1 MNKAKK
7 YIEKNR
13 GFLEFLKSLY
23 KPVKMLT
30 IIMIASMIISQV
42 LDLVKQY
49 IIKGIIDLPN
59 TNGFQITDLYR
70 VIFILLGVIIL
81 ELIFYYTSNI
91 TRTICMLKKQ
101 TPYISEK
108 LFNNLNKKAYP
119 FFIDNYSGKI
129 ASSINEINDETQVL
143 NEKITSK
150 FISILTSM
158 ISSLIILYTIDVKIF
173 IVALILFFGIIITRS
188 IYFSKR
194 FLPAVKKA
202 QEYNREYNGILND
215 AVLNFTSLKIYSAI
229 ESFSK
234 TLKGKKEDA
243 NLYRNNA
250 SKKEFT
256 YGALANVIYIIVF
269 TILMLYSV
277 KMYSNNLMSLGDLIF
292 FINAMITLKSQ
303 TTSFTWAYIH
313 IGETLV
319 KIKNSYQL
327 LYEDNNIIE
336 DNKDE
341 INIANGNV
349 EFRNVFFKY
358 NKKYIFEDFNLNIE
372 NKEKIGVIGISGSG
386 KTTLVNLLFKFYSPE
401 NGKILID
408 NKDIQNYNTKSL
420 YNNLTYVPQ
429 ETILLHTSIYD
440 NIKIAKPSASKEEI
454 INAAKRAELYDFIE
468 SLEDKYD
475 TIVGERGIKLS
486 GGQRQRIALARI
498 FLRDSKIVIFD
509 EATSSLDNNTEFKI
523 QKNIHKYFKNQTI
536 ICIAHRLST
545 LKDMDKII
553 VIDKGKIIDVGL
565 PDEIISKYDKKELS
579 FAEMN

>member
-13 GFLEFLKSLY
+13 VFLEFLKSLY

-30 IIMIASMIISQV
+30 IIMIASMIISQA

-91 TRTICMLKKQ
+91 TRTIYMLKKQ

-173 IVALILFFGIIITRS
+173 IVAFILFFGIIITRS

-256 YGALANVIYIIVF
+256 YGAVANVIYIIVF

-277 KMYSNNLMSLGDLIF
+277 KMYSNNLMSLGNLIF

-327 LYEDNNIIE
+327 LYENNNIIE
-336 DNKDE
+336 DNKDD
-341 INIANGNV
+341 INITNGNV

-408 NKDIQNYNTKSL
+408 DKDIQNYNTKSL

-454 INAAKRAELYDFIE
+454 INAAKRAELHDFIE

-523 QKNIHKYFKNQTI
+523 QKNIHKYFRNQTI

-579 FAEMN
+579 FAEIN

>member
-30 IIMIASMIISQV
+30 IIMIASMIISQA

-91 TRTICMLKKQ
+91 TRTIYMLKKQ

-173 IVALILFFGIIITRS
+173 IVAFILFFGIIITRS

-256 YGALANVIYIIVF
+256 YGVVANVIYIIVF

-277 KMYSNNLMSLGDLIF
+277 KMYSNNLMSLGNLIF

-336 DNKDE
+336 DNKDD
-341 INIANGNV
+341 INITNGNV

-454 INAAKRAELYDFIE
+454 INAAKRAELHDFIE

-579 FAEMN
+579 FAEIN

>member
-30 IIMIASMIISQV
+30 IIMIASMIISQA

-91 TRTICMLKKQ
+91 TRTIYMLKKQ

-256 YGALANVIYIIVF
+256 YGAVANVIYIIVF

-277 KMYSNNLMSLGDLIF
+277 KMYSNNLMSLGNLIF

-454 INAAKRAELYDFIE
+454 INAAKRAELHDFIE

-475 TIVGERGIKLS
+475 AIVGERGIKLS

-579 FAEMN
+579 FAEIN

>member
-30 IIMIASMIISQV
+30 IIMIASMIISQA

-277 KMYSNNLMSLGDLIF
+277 KMYSNNLMSLGNLIF

-454 INAAKRAELYDFIE
+454 INAAKRAELHDFIE

>member
-30 IIMIASMIISQV
+30 IIMIASMIISQA

-256 YGALANVIYIIVF
+256 YGAVANVIYIIVF

-454 INAAKRAELYDFIE
+454 INAAKRAELHDFIE

-579 FAEMN
+579 FAEIN

>member
-81 ELIFYYTSNI
+81 ELIFYYISNI
-91 TRTICMLKKQ
+91 TRTIYMLKKQ

-119 FFIDNYSGKI
+119 FFVDNYSGKI
-129 ASSINEINDETQVL
+129 ASSINEINDETQAL

-173 IVALILFFGIIITRS
+173 IVAFILFFGIIITRS

-256 YGALANVIYIIVF
+256 YGAVANGIYIIVF

-277 KMYSNNLMSLGDLIF
+277 KMYSNNLMSLGNLIF

-336 DNKDE
+336 DNKDD
-341 INIANGNV
+341 INITNGNV

-408 NKDIQNYNTKSL
+408 DKDIQNYNTKSL

-454 INAAKRAELYDFIE
+454 INAAKRAELHEFIE

-523 QKNIHKYFKNQTI
+523 QKNIHKYFRNQTI

-579 FAEMN
+579 FVEIN

>member
-30 IIMIASMIISQV
+30 IIMIASMIISQA

-91 TRTICMLKKQ
+91 TRTIYMLKKQ

-129 ASSINEINDETQVL
+129 ASSINEINDETQAL

-256 YGALANVIYIIVF
+256 YGAVANVIYIIVF

-277 KMYSNNLMSLGDLIF
+277 KMYSNNLMSLGNLIF

-429 ETILLHTSIYD
+429 
-440 NIKIAKPSASKEEI
+440 
-454 INAAKRAELYDFIE
+454 
-468 SLEDKYD
+468 
-475 TIVGERGIKLS
+475 
-486 GGQRQRIALARI
+486 
-498 FLRDSKIVIFD
+498 
-509 EATSSLDNNTEFKI
+509 
-523 QKNIHKYFKNQTI
+523 
-536 ICIAHRLST
+536 
-545 LKDMDKII
+545 
-553 VIDKGKIIDVGL
+553 
-565 PDEIISKYDKKELS
+565 
-579 FAEMN
+579 

>member
-30 IIMIASMIISQV
+30 IIMIASMIISQA

-91 TRTICMLKKQ
+91 TRTIYMLKKQ

-129 ASSINEINDETQVL
+129 ASSINEINDETQAL

-256 YGALANVIYIIVF
+256 YGAVANVIYIIVF

-277 KMYSNNLMSLGDLIF
+277 KMYSNNLMSLGNLIF

-454 INAAKRAELYDFIE
+454 INAAKRAELHDFIE

-579 FAEMN
+579 FAEIN

>member
-30 IIMIASMIISQV
+30 IIMIASMIISQA

-91 TRTICMLKKQ
+91 TRTIYMLKKQ

-327 LYEDNNIIE
+327 LYENNNIIE
-336 DNKDE
+336 DNKDD
-341 INIANGNV
+341 INITNGNV

-454 INAAKRAELYDFIE
+454 INAAKRAELHDFIE

>member
-30 IIMIASMIISQV
+30 IIMIASMIISQA

-81 ELIFYYTSNI
+81 ELIFYYISNI
-91 TRTICMLKKQ
+91 TRTIYMLKKQ

-119 FFIDNYSGKI
+119 FFVDNYSGKI
-129 ASSINEINDETQVL
+129 ASPINEINDETQVL
-143 NEKITSK
+143 NAKITSK

-173 IVALILFFGIIITRS
+173 IVAFILFFGIIITRS

-256 YGALANVIYIIVF
+256 YGAVANGIYIIVF

-277 KMYSNNLMSLGDLIF
+277 KMYSNNLMSLGNLIF

-327 LYEDNNIIE
+327 LYENNNIIE
-336 DNKDE
+336 DNKDD
-341 INIANGNV
+341 INITNGNV

-408 NKDIQNYNTKSL
+408 DKDIQNYNTKSL

-454 INAAKRAELYDFIE
+454 INAAKRAELHEFIE

-523 QKNIHKYFKNQTI
+523 QKNIHKYFRNQTI

-579 FAEMN
+579 FVEIN

>member
-1 MNKAKK
+1 MNKVKK

-30 IIMIASMIISQV
+30 IIMIASMIISQA

-91 TRTICMLKKQ
+91 TRTIYMLKKQ

-173 IVALILFFGIIITRS
+173 IVAFILFFGIIITRS

-256 YGALANVIYIIVF
+256 YGAVANVIYIIVF

-277 KMYSNNLMSLGDLIF
+277 KMYSNNLMSLGNLIF

-336 DNKDE
+336 DNKDD
-341 INIANGNV
+341 INITNGNV

-408 NKDIQNYNTKSL
+408 DKDIQNYNTKSL

-454 INAAKRAELYDFIE
+454 INAAKRAELHDFIE

-498 FLRDSKIVIFD
+498 FLRGSKIVIFD

-523 QKNIHKYFKNQTI
+523 QKNIHKYFRNQTI

-579 FAEMN
+579 FAEIN